1 MTIRLFSLATMAF
14 MACVAHPSVVSRQ
27 ADAVVYGN
35 TSAGVIASY
44 TLAKEGK
51 SVLVVDPGSRAG
63 GMSSGGLG
71 LTDIGNKYVVEGLA
85 RDFYRRVGKHY
96 GRFEQWVF
104 EPSVAE
110 AIFNGYQ
117 REAGVEVIYGYYA
130 ADADKDIN
138 GSMDKLWA
146 VSMSD
151 LADTLCVKAK
161 MFIDC
166 SYEGDLLPLAGV
178 DYTVGRESNDKYG
191 ETYNGVQAPVYHQF
205 PDGVDPYR
213 VKGDPSSGL
222 LWGISDR
229 PVEPAGTG
237 DRKVQAYNYRIAL
250 TDSAENRVEITRPE
264 GYDSTCYE
272 LMLRI
277 NEVKPWKT
285 LNDMFI
291 WSLMPGRK
299 TDVNNRGAF
308 STDMIGAN
316 FDYPEASWPERKRI
330 IAEHERYTKGMLY
343 FLGHDQRVP
352 AHIRAQ
358 MLQWGYPADEYV
370 DNGHWTPQLYIRE
383 SRRMV
388 SDVVMTQHHCQG
400 LLSVSDP
407 VAMAAY
413 TMDSHNCDRH
423 VIDGMVKN
431 EGDVEIG
438 GFPPYPISYRSLVP
452 ARGQCPNLLVPVC
465 LSASHIA
472 YGSIRMEPVFM
483 DLAQVAALAASQAI
497 DRGVAVQ
504 DVDSRRIVQRFRT
517 DPLLDGS
524 QVEVLVDNSNRGSV
538 TMSGQWLVRADAKR
552 AYGPDY
558 SVVDPAS
565 GKFSMTYRPDVLP
578 DGSYDIYMYMPRLP
592 QGQTSVMSVELFD
605 GRTVSNVILHPATE
619 PVLGQTY
626 GEWMHIGQAS
636 CTEGASV
643 TVTDRMADGLVVA
656 DAVLFVPVK

>member
-1 MTIRLFSLATMAF
+1 MRLVSWAVVMLAA
-14 MACVAHPSVVSRQ
+14 SVSQAAVIERQ

-35 TSAGVIASY
+35 TSAGVIASCA
-44 TLAKEGK
+44 LKRLGK
-51 SVLVVDPGSRAG
+51 SVLVVDPGHRAG

-71 LTDIGNKYVVEGLA
+71 LTDIGNKYVVKGLS
-85 RDFYRRVGKHY
+85 RDFFRRVGRHY

-110 AIFNGYQ
+110 AIFDKYQ
-117 REAGVEVIYGYYA
+117 READVEVLYGRYA
-130 ADADKDIN
+130 VSAGKDVSGAVDRLITV
-138 GSMDKLWA
+138 SMDNQ
-146 VSMSD
+146 SD
-151 LADTLCVKAK
+151 TVAVKAR

-178 DYTVGRESNDKYG
+178 AYTVGREDNSVYG
-191 ETYNGVQAPVYHQF
+191 ETVNGVQMPVYHQF

-222 LWGISDR
+222 LWGISDS
-229 PVEPAGTG
+229 PVAPSGSG
-237 DRKVQAYNYRIAL
+237 DRKVQAYNYRITL
-250 TDSAENRVEITRPE
+250 TDSIENRIEITRPE
-264 GYDSTCYE
+264 GYDSTRYE
-272 LMLRI
+272 LMLRV
-277 NEVKPWKT
+277 NEVKPWRT

-299 TDVNNRGAF
+299 TDINNRGAF

-316 FDYPEASWPERKRI
+316 FDYPEASWPERRRI
-330 IAEHERYTKGMLY
+330 IAEHEAYTKGMLY
-343 FLGHDQRVP
+343 FLGHDERVP
-352 AHIRAQ
+352 SHIREQ

-370 DNGHWTPQLYIRE
+370 ANGHWTPQLYIRE
-383 SRRMV
+383 ARRMV
-388 SDVVMTQHHCQG
+388 SDMVMTQHHCQG
-400 LLSVSDP
+400 RAMVSDP

-431 EGDVEIG
+431 EGDVEVG

-452 ARGQCPNLLVPVC
+452 ARGECPNLLVPVC

-483 DLAQVAALAASQAI
+483 GLAQVAAMAAVQAI
-497 DRGVAVQ
+497 DRGIAVQ
-504 DVDSRRIVQRFRT
+504 DVDSRAISERFRT

-524 QVEVLVDNSNRGSV
+524 AVEVLVDNSDRDCVVKQGRWHVKS
-538 TMSGQWLVRADAKR
+538 DAKR

-558 SVVDPAS
+558 SVADPAVD
-565 GKFSMTYRPDVLP
+565 GQFSMTFRPERLAS
-578 DGSYDIYMYMPRLP
+578 GEYDIYMYMPRLVA
-592 QGQTSVMSVELFD
+592 GQATAMTVDVYD
-605 GRTVSNVILHPATE
+605 GTHTRQVALHPSAE

-626 GEWMHIGQAS
+626 GEWIPLGRVGGHPDV
-636 CTEGASV
+636 SV
-643 TVTDRMADGLVVA
+643 TVSQRGANGTVVA
-656 DAVLFVPVK
+656 DAILFVPSPR